1 MSIVSPR
8 KLRNGYPG
16 DLAYVNHRPD
26 AGIRQHIPLN
36 RTEGRTIPFR
46 VLVPPSPFTERG
58 KERIRKASHFLS
70 SCFLFGYG
78 LFLLLLG
85 FFHVPSAFSSHCLFS
100 SSYFGIDY
108 SWSRYSPIMDR
119 KASCLKRRVPCCIYH
134 SGKSL

>member
-16 DLAYVNHRPD
+16 DLAYVNHRPG
-26 AGIRQHIPLN
+26 AGIRRHILLN
-36 RTEGRTIPFR
+36 RTEGCAIPFR

-70 SCFLFGYG
+70 SYFLFGYG

-85 FFHVPSAFSSHCLFS
+85 FFHIPSAFSSHCLFS
-100 SSYFGIDY
+100 SLYFGIDY
-108 SWSRYSPIMDR
+108 SCSPYSLIMDK
-119 KASCLKRRVPCCIYH
+119 KASCLKRWVLRLTCH
-134 SGKSL
+134 LGKSV